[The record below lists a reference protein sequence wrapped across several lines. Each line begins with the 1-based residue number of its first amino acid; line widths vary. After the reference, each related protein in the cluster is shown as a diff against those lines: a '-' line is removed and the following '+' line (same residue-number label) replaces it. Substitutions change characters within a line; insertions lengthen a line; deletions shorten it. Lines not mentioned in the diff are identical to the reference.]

1 MHPRFF
7 QVNDQMKSILANGM
21 AIIAICLVL
30 FLAGTWWRMSAQFTL
45 GEEALRR
52 GDFTNAV
59 AGFESA
65 LHMYIPFHPTIQKA
79 AEQLWQIGENS
90 ERLGDVPRA
99 LIAYRALR
107 SSFYAD
113 HWLVTPGKAWIARCD
128 KKIAALV
135 PLQRER

>member
-1 MHPRFF
+1 MNE
-7 QVNDQMKSILANGM
+7 QTKSILLNGT
-21 AIIAICLVL
+21 IIIFICLL
-30 FLAGTWWRMSAQFTL
+30 MFLAGTWWRMDSQFKL

-52 GDFTNAV
+52 GDFPGAV

-65 LHMYIPFHPTIQKA
+65 IHMYIPFHPTVEKA
-79 AEQLWQIGENS
+79 AERLWRIAEGN
-90 ERLGDVPRA
+90 ERLGDVNRA
-99 LIAYRALR
+99 LIAYRSLR

-113 HWLVTPGKAWIARCD
+113 HWLVTPGEEWIVRCD

>member
-1 MHPRFF
+1 MNE
-7 QVNDQMKSILANGM
+7 QTKSILLNGTV
-21 AIIAICLVL
+21 IAVICLL
-30 FLAGTWWRMSAQFTL
+30 MFMAGTWWRMGSQFKL

-52 GDFTNAV
+52 GDFPGAV

-65 LHMYIPFHPTIQKA
+65 IHMYIPFHPTIEKA
-79 AEQLWQIGENS
+79 AEQLWRIGEYN
-90 ERLGDVPRA
+90 ENLGDVNRA
-99 LIAYRALR
+99 LIAYRSLR

-113 HWLVTPGKAWIARCD
+113 HWLVTPGEEWIARCD